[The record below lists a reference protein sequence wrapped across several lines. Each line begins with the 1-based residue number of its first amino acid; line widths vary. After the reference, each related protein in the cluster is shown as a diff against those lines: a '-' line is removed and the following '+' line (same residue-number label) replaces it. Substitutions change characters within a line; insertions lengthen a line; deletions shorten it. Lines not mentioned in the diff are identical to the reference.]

1 MKIYIFILL
10 ISSNLIAQIQ
20 KKDTLYFSY
29 DEKYILFSDL
39 NNTEKFN
46 YKEFEQKVVENIKW
60 TGTEGYFNLIKV
72 DTLYNLNPK
81 NIYSLK
87 GYVEQ
92 RKFYYPGKYSRT
104 INRNVLKEKLFNK
117 YVIFIVDD
125 NHFIKIRQHPFE
137 NIYNSYYPIK
147 FSDDKIIT
155 KPLRDTIFIK
165 FDKNILTRK
174 QERNGGKHYYLIK
187 DLDQKKS
194 EITYFSEKKEYPNI
208 KPTEILNL
216 REIIEESGAYYDTNK
231 FNDSV
236 LFNYFSQAGYIIFI
250 VKENKCIKVEINS
263 VIE

>member
-10 ISSNLIAQIQ
+10 ISTNVIAQIQ

-29 DEKYILFSDL
+29 DEKYILFSDF
-39 NNTEKFN
+39 NDTEKFN
-46 YKEFEQKVVENIKW
+46 YKKFEQKVVKNIKW
-60 TGTEGYFNLIKV
+60 TGTEGYFLLKKL

-81 NIYSLK
+81 KIHSLK

-92 RKFYYPGKYSRT
+92 RSFYYPGKYSRT
-104 INRNVLKEKLFNK
+104 VNRKILKENLFNK

-125 NHFIKIRQHPFE
+125 NNFIKIRQHPNE

-165 FDKNILTRK
+165 FNKNILTRK
-174 QERNGGKHYYLIK
+174 QDVNGKNYYYLIK
-187 DLDQKKS
+187 NLDQDS
-194 EITYFSEKKEYPNI
+194 ETTYFSEQQEYLNI
-208 KPTEILNL
+208 EPTEILNL
-216 REIIEESGAYYDTNK
+216 REIIEKSGAYYGKDK
-231 FNDSV
+231 FNDFD
-236 LFNYFSQAGYIIFI
+236 LFNYFSKAGYIVFL
-250 VKENKCIKVEINS
+250 VKENKCVKVEINS